1 MSAPGVGKRRH
12 PWRRARVSAVTLS
25 AGGNISDLWG
35 SDRPFSPVLRGRYAT
50 RPPGACIAPDHTP
63 RAGVRHRGGRG
74 CSACRERD
82 RVRAFEVEG
91 EEPLHWRRP
100 LVRCHL
106 AELPQGLTAA
116 RAGEL
121 WQVHEGSLHA
131 PRPRA
136 RRMPPHRRDAPVA
149 PAEPRTSAPAPA
161 SAESAPSS
169 ATSDPGRGIS
179 RTAPGGSPASAAAAE
194 LPSVEDDA
202 VPTPVPAHPHQ
213 ERTMSPTAASPASSL
228 LPSSIAPR
236 PDLGRVAAFLGI
248 ALSVT
253 AALSLLVA
261 AGILPTAT
269 VGLIVPLAQL
279 SPLLAALLVRRRD
292 EPRREAL
299 GLAVPSW
306 RLMLLASLGA
316 VAAFVMVPLA
326 RVLIGLG
333 AGAPPLTDPAP
344 VQGLLL
350 AVPSVLLLQAL
361 LAIGE
366 ETGW

>member
-1 MSAPGVGKRRH
+1 
-12 PWRRARVSAVTLS
+12 
-25 AGGNISDLWG
+25 
-35 SDRPFSPVLRGRYAT
+35 
-50 RPPGACIAPDHTP
+50 
-63 RAGVRHRGGRG
+63 
-74 CSACRERD
+74 
-82 RVRAFEVEG
+82 
-91 EEPLHWRRP
+91 
-100 LVRCHL
+100 
-106 AELPQGLTAA
+106 
-116 RAGEL
+116 
-121 WQVHEGSLHA
+121 
-131 PRPRA
+131 
-136 RRMPPHRRDAPVA
+136 
-149 PAEPRTSAPAPA
+149 
-161 SAESAPSS
+161 
-169 ATSDPGRGIS
+169 
-179 RTAPGGSPASAAAAE
+179 
-194 LPSVEDDA
+194 
-202 VPTPVPAHPHQ
+202 
-213 ERTMSPTAASPASSL
+213 MSPTAASPTSSL
-228 LPSSIAPR
+228 IRSSIAPR

-261 AGILPTAT
+261 AGILPTAA

-279 SPLLAALLVRRRD
+279 SPLLAALLVRRRG

-366 ETGW
+366 ETGWRGWLQRELTPLGFWRMSLLIGLAWALWHAPIVLALGLAPREAVTYLGTIVAVAPLLSALREISGTVWPAVLGHALLNSVRVAIEQNVLGPVGPGVAWLLDLSSWALWIAVAWMVLRIGGSPDPAPRGRTPSPRAARAVA

>member
-1 MSAPGVGKRRH
+1 
-12 PWRRARVSAVTLS
+12 
-25 AGGNISDLWG
+25 
-35 SDRPFSPVLRGRYAT
+35 
-50 RPPGACIAPDHTP
+50 
-63 RAGVRHRGGRG
+63 
-74 CSACRERD
+74 
-82 RVRAFEVEG
+82 
-91 EEPLHWRRP
+91 
-100 LVRCHL
+100 
-106 AELPQGLTAA
+106 
-116 RAGEL
+116 
-121 WQVHEGSLHA
+121 
-131 PRPRA
+131 
-136 RRMPPHRRDAPVA
+136 
-149 PAEPRTSAPAPA
+149 
-161 SAESAPSS
+161 
-169 ATSDPGRGIS
+169 
-179 RTAPGGSPASAAAAE
+179 
-194 LPSVEDDA
+194 
-202 VPTPVPAHPHQ
+202 
-213 ERTMSPTAASPASSL
+213 MSPTAASPTSSL
-228 LPSSIAPR
+228 IRSSIAPR

-279 SPLLAALLVRRRD
+279 SPLLAALLVRRRG

-366 ETGW
+366 ETGWRGWLQRELTRSDSGGCPCSSAWHGRCGMHRSSSPSVSPRARR

>member
-1 MSAPGVGKRRH
+1 
-12 PWRRARVSAVTLS
+12 
-25 AGGNISDLWG
+25 
-35 SDRPFSPVLRGRYAT
+35 
-50 RPPGACIAPDHTP
+50 
-63 RAGVRHRGGRG
+63 
-74 CSACRERD
+74 
-82 RVRAFEVEG
+82 
-91 EEPLHWRRP
+91 
-100 LVRCHL
+100 
-106 AELPQGLTAA
+106 
-116 RAGEL
+116 
-121 WQVHEGSLHA
+121 
-131 PRPRA
+131 
-136 RRMPPHRRDAPVA
+136 
-149 PAEPRTSAPAPA
+149 
-161 SAESAPSS
+161 
-169 ATSDPGRGIS
+169 
-179 RTAPGGSPASAAAAE
+179 
-194 LPSVEDDA
+194 
-202 VPTPVPAHPHQ
+202 
-213 ERTMSPTAASPASSL
+213 MSPTAASPASSL

-236 PDLGRVAAFLGI
+236 PALGRVAAFLGI

-261 AGILPTAT
+261 AGILPTAA
-269 VGLIVPLAQL
+269 VGLLVPLAQL

-366 ETGW
+366 ETGWRGWLQRELTPLGFWPMSLLIGLAWALWHAPIVLALGLAPREAVTYLGTIVAVAPLLSALREISGTVWPAVLGHALLNSVRVAIEQNVLGPVGPGVAWLLDLSSWALWIAVAWMVLRIGGSPDPAPRGRTPSPRAARAVA